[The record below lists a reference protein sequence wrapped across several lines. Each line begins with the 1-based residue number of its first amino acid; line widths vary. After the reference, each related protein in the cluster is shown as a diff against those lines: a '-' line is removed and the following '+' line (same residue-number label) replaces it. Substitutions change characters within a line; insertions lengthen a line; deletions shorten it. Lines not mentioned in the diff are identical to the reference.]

1 MNYLRL
7 NIRGD
12 ARSAN
17 FPARGKKLK
26 KHEKS
31 RKKALPACVL
41 ATLLLLSAVSARA
54 RVIDGVVA
62 LVNNDPITYSEV
74 REEVA
79 SGLGMPL
86 GDADVFLRDQKDISA
101 VLRWVNTLVE
111 MSLVRAELKK
121 KNQSISD
128 KEVDGVIENVKRG
141 NKVDDAQFAELL
153 AAEGTTLAGYR
164 NRVRMQ
170 LERGAII
177 RGRKLKEVTVTEDEV
192 RDYFR
197 ENSERFVSGGEV
209 RLEALF
215 FPTTAASDEKAF
227 RARYAAFQVAEA
239 IRPGQSLLGS
249 LEIARALYPE
259 VESGSGDFA
268 PVDDLAPEVRRE
280 IARLN
285 KGERS
290 APFPTESGVYIVRVL
305 ERRGGTPLEFSL
317 VKGPLFEELVDR
329 RSEKALSDIIEDLKK
344 SASIDIR
351 L

>member
-1 MNYLRL
+1 MKNHK
-7 NIRGD
+7 N
-12 ARSAN
+12 
-17 FPARGKKLK
+17 
-26 KHEKS
+26 S
-31 RKKALPACVL
+31 RKQALLACVL
-41 ATLLLLSAVSARA
+41 AAALLVLSAAPAPA

-86 GDADVFLRDQKDISA
+86 GDADVFLREQRDSGA
-101 VLRWVNTLVE
+101 VLRWVNALVE
-111 MSLVRAELKK
+111 MSLVRAELRK
-121 KNQSISD
+121 KNQSITD
-128 KEVDGVIENVKRG
+128 KEVNGVIENVKRS

-153 AAEGTTLAGYR
+153 AAEGTTLDGYR

-177 RGRKLKEVTVTEDEV
+177 RERKLKEVTVTEDEV

-197 ENSERFVSGGEV
+197 EHSERFVTGGEV

-215 FPTTAASDEKAF
+215 FPTVSASDDKAF
-227 RARYAAFQVAEA
+227 RARFAAFQAAESV
-239 IRPGQSLLGS
+239 RQGQPLSDG
-249 LEIARALYPE
+249 LEIARTLYPE
-259 VESGSGDFA
+259 VETGAGGFA
-268 PVDDLAPEVRRE
+268 LVDDLSTEVRRE
-280 IARLN
+280 IARIN
-285 KGERS
+285 AGEHS
-290 APFPTESGVYIVRVL
+290 APFPTEAGVYIIRVL
-305 ERRGGTPLEFSL
+305 ERRGGTPLEFSQ
-317 VKGPLFEELVDR
+317 VKEALLEELANR